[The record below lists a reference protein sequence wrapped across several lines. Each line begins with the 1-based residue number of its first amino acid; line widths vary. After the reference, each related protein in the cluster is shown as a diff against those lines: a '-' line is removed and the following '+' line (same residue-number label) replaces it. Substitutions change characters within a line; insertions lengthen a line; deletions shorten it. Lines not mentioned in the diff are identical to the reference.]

1 VEAALMD
8 ECDIA
13 AELQQQD
20 REGALRVALRE
31 AHRKE
36 KALLIDGERCC
47 LTCRAPIEPERLAA
61 NPRAARCVFCQRK
74 HERRG

>member
-1 VEAALMD
+1 MD

-13 AELQQQD
+13 ADLQQQD

-36 KALLIDGERCC
+36 DALLIDGERCC
-47 LTCRAPIEPERLAA
+47 IACREPIEPERLAA
-61 NPRAARCVFCQRK
+61 NPGAARCVFCQCKREK
-74 HERRG
+74 R